1 MTQEQ
6 KERLRAWCYNLL
18 STYRIDFFRGVVL
31 VRVVTYL
38 CDGGSHRLMRAI
50 GMCQEAER
58 LGFEASS
65 EDYIDLLASLNQITK
80 EVPLSDEAES
90 AIYHVIGGDWERAIE
105 ALEKLRSER
114 NEQN

>member
-1 MTQEQ
+1 MTQKQ
-6 KERLRAWCYNLL
+6 KEVLTAWCKNLL
-18 STYRIDFFRGVVL
+18 VTYSIDYFRGRAVWAI
-31 VRVVTYL
+31 VT
-38 CDGGSHRLMRAI
+38 AI
-50 GMCQEAER
+50 GRRRPWNFCVAIHYCQEAKQ

-114 NEQN
+114 NA

>member
-1 MTQEQ
+1 MT
-6 KERLRAWCYNLL
+6 RN
-18 STYRIDFFRGVVL
+18 I
-31 VRVVTYL
+31 YL
-38 CDGGSHRLMRAI
+38 CR
-50 GMCQEAER
+50 EAER

-65 EDYIDLLASLNQITK
+65 EDYIDLLASLNQIIK

-105 ALEKLRSER
+105 ALDKLKSER